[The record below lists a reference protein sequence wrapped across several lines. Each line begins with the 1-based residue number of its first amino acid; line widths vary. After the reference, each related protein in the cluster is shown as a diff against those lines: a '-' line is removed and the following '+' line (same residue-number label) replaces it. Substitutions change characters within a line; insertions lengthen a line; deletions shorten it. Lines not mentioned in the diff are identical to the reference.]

1 MANPVCVSLAR
12 LSRAWPLAL
21 IWSALSS
28 NLALAQAA
36 PSSEPPPAA
45 ATQPAPPLVVPP
57 PPPPPAAPP
66 VLDASP
72 VVATEAAAGEPL
84 PAPALPPPAPP
95 EDPKKFPLTLS
106 AWMHMS
112 NRLQNLNEPKK
123 LNRFSQEN
131 ELNLLLKGQIVKQH
145 GFTASM
151 VAGYGP
157 TSPTSGTMNG
167 NVALLDLIGK
177 LDLSEG
183 FHLWV
188 GRMLVPSDRSN
199 FSGTWFMA
207 PWYYPGRYY
216 SGVSKDNA
224 FFAAPVGPRQGFN
237 GRNDGATIWGEWAG
251 GMLKYYASAF
261 DLHSSD
267 NNPLLSGRINLALIN
282 PEPGYYHSSTYYG
295 SKDILALA
303 IGGQFQK
310 TKGTGTDYSEF
321 NADLLF
327 EKNLGGAGVIDIE
340 GAFYKYY
347 GSSIDLS
354 YFLVLSYL
362 TPQKLGPGYLQPL
375 VRLQQAK
382 PAEGDTWTIFEGQ
395 LGYAIEAYAARLALG
410 YQYTT
415 AANTKSNALYL
426 GLQLQK

>member
-131 ELNLLLKGQIVKQH
+131 ELNLLLNGQIVKQL

-157 TSPTSGTMNG
+157 TSPTSGTMMK
-167 NVALLDLIGK
+167 ALRYHGGTPVTRASVRRAQFK
-177 LDLSEG
+177 S
-183 FHLWV
+183 
-188 GRMLVPSDRSN
+188 RS
-199 FSGTWFMA
+199 MHR
-207 PWYYPGRYY
+207 P
-216 SGVSKDNA
+216 
-224 FFAAPVGPRQGFN
+224 
-237 GRNDGATIWGEWAG
+237 
-251 GMLKYYASAF
+251 ASA
-261 DLHSSD
+261 
-267 NNPLLSGRINLALIN
+267 
-282 PEPGYYHSSTYYG
+282 
-295 SKDILALA
+295 
-303 IGGQFQK
+303 
-310 TKGTGTDYSEF
+310 
-321 NADLLF
+321 
-327 EKNLGGAGVIDIE
+327 
-340 GAFYKYY
+340 
-347 GSSIDLS
+347 
-354 YFLVLSYL
+354 
-362 TPQKLGPGYLQPL
+362 
-375 VRLQQAK
+375 
-382 PAEGDTWTIFEGQ
+382 
-395 LGYAIEAYAARLALG
+395 
-410 YQYTT
+410 
-415 AANTKSNALYL
+415 
-426 GLQLQK
+426 